1 MDTPGRRS
9 TASLAIAAV
18 QSWTRLE
25 PPESVSEAAAVV
37 WREVVATKPAEW
49 FQADTAPVLEA
60 YCNTIVEYRRVADA
74 LAETGPSD
82 LKTYRPLVE
91 MAEKLGRAITSM
103 ATKMRLTPQS
113 RYTPISAGTAAKKA
127 AVAAKPWSA

>member
-1 MDTPGRRS
+1 M
-9 TASLAIAAV
+9 
-18 QSWTRLE
+18 E

-60 YCNTIVEYRRVADA
+60 YCNTIVEYRRVAEA
-74 LAETGPSD
+74 LAATGPSD
-82 LKTYRPLVE
+82 LSTYRPLVD

-127 AVAAKPWSA
+127 GAASRPWSA

>member
-1 MDTPGRRS
+1 METPGRRS
-9 TASLAIAAV
+9 TASLSVAAV

-60 YCNTIVEYRRVADA
+60 YCNTIVEYRRVIEA
-74 LAETGPSD
+74 LAATGPSD
-82 LKTYRPLVE
+82 LQTYRPLVD